1 MFERRDMIKIIL
13 IPCMN
18 IIKFFY
24 RFYVLS
30 EAEKKVLIIGNN
42 PHVREL
48 TLKTSET
55 VSKLM
60 GDPNADDKID
70 IAIT

>member
-1 MFERRDMIKIIL
+1 
-13 IPCMN
+13 MN

-30 EAEKKVLIIGNN
+30 EAEKKVLIIGKN

-48 TLKTSET
+48 TLKSSET
-55 VSKLM
+55 VSKLIK
-60 GDPNADDKID
+60 GSNVDDNQID
-70 IAIT
+70 LAVT